1 MSARESTMTE
11 LDEPLARDADALV
24 PAATGEPAGIE
35 WRRRLSAWL
44 EGPLRLVPVLI
55 ALIAI
60 WVLFQAQDSVFLS
73 SRNLTNL
80 ANQIAVTTILGLG
93 LMLVLIVRQIDLSL
107 AALSAVCGVLAA
119 RLAVLSGWPVE
130 AAVAAALLA
139 GCAAGTIQGVIVTAF
154 RAPSFIVTLGGY
166 FVFSGLVLVLLP
178 STQAISLAN
187 TPLQDIASTSLPD
200 GVSYIV
206 AAGVV
211 ALFAGVRFTYVREA
225 RHAHMPVNAASHV
238 IVPTAALAALVFAV
252 VAIFNSYQGVP
263 TPTVIVAGLMAV
275 LAYTS
280 SHTPLG
286 KHLYAVGGNPEAA
299 RRAGI
304 PVAKLTVITFAVGGL
319 LTAVGGLVAASRGLG
334 VSGQSVDLTLLFG
347 AVSAAVI
354 GGVSLFG
361 GRGTVWGVLVGS
373 LVIGSIS
380 NGLLLLNASTQVIYI
395 AQGGI
400 LVGAVVIDALVARNA
415 PSRGRA

>member
-1 MSARESTMTE
+1 MSLGKSTAPGLRE
-11 LDEPLARDADALV
+11 
-24 PAATGEPAGIE
+24 PAAVDVTPLQTSAPDGAAGRE
-35 WRRRLSAWL
+35 WRRRLSAGL
-44 EGPLRLVPVLI
+44 DGPLRLVPVLI
-55 ALIAI
+55 ALLAI
-60 WVLFQAQDSVFLS
+60 WVFFEAEDSVFLS

-107 AALSAVCGVLAA
+107 AALAAVCGVIAA
-119 RLAVLSGWPVE
+119 RLAVLSGLPVE
-130 AAVAAALLA
+130 VAVAVALLA
-139 GCAAGTIQGVIVTAF
+139 GCTAGAIQGLIVTVF

-166 FVFSGLVLVLLP
+166 FVCSGLVLVLLP
-178 STQAISLAN
+178 VTQVISLAN
-187 TPLQDIASTSLPD
+187 TPLQDIASTSLPA
-200 GVSYIV
+200 GASYIV
-206 AAGVV
+206 AAAVV
-211 ALFAGVRFTYVREA
+211 AAFALVRWTYVRD
-225 RHAHMPVNAASHV
+225 AHRMQMTVNPVTQVVA
-238 IVPTAALAALVFAV
+238 PTVALAALVFAV
-252 VAIFNSYQGVP
+252 VAVFNSYQGVP
-263 TPTVIVAGLMAV
+263 TPTVVVAGLMAI
-275 LAYTS
+275 LAYIS

-319 LTAVGGLVAASRGLG
+319 LTATAGLVAASRDLG

-361 GRGTVWGVLVGS
+361 GRGSVWGVLVGS

-380 NGLLLLNASTQVIYI
+380 NGLLLLNSSTQVIYI

-400 LVGAVVIDALVARNA
+400 LVAAVVIDAVVARTG
-415 PSRGRA
+415 PSRARA

>member
-1 MSARESTMTE
+1 MSVGKVTKPQLKAPAIRDGRAEVRTAQDDSTGRE
-11 LDEPLARDADALV
+11 
-24 PAATGEPAGIE
+24 
-35 WRRRLSAWL
+35 WQRRLSAGL

-60 WVLFQAQDSVFLS
+60 WAFFEAENSVFLS

-107 AALSAVCGVLAA
+107 AALAAVCGVIAA
-119 RLAVLSGWPVE
+119 RLAVMSGWPVE
-130 AAVAAALLA
+130 AAVALALLA
-139 GCAAGTIQGVIVTAF
+139 GCAAGAIQGLIVMVF

-166 FVFSGLVLVLLP
+166 FIFSGLVLVLLP
-178 STQAISLAN
+178 VTQVISLAN
-187 TPLQDIASTSLPD
+187 TPLQDIASTSLAATI
-200 GVSYIV
+200 SYIV
-206 AAGVV
+206 AAAVV
-211 ALFAGVRFTYVREA
+211 AVFAMVRWTYVRDA
-225 RHAHMPVNAASHV
+225 RRMQMPVNPATQVVA
-238 IVPTAALAALVFAV
+238 PTAALAVLVFAV

-263 TPTVIVAGLMAV
+263 TPTVIVAGVMAS
-275 LAYTS
+275 LAYMS
-280 SHTPLG
+280 SHTPFG

-304 PVAKLTVITFAVGGL
+304 PVAKLTIITFAIGGL
-319 LTAVGGLVAASRGLG
+319 LTAVGGLVAASRELG

-361 GRGTVWGVLVGS
+361 GRGNVWGVLVGS

-380 NGLLLLNASTQVIYI
+380 NGLLLLNSSTQVIYI

-400 LVGAVVIDALVARNA
+400 LVAAVVIDALVARNA